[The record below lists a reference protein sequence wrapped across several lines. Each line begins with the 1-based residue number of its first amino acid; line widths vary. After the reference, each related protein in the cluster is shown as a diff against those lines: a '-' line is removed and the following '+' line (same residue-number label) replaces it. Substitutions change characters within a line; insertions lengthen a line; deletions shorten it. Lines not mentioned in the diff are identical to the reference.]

1 MATPVTKRT
10 EDRKGSEAL
19 RELFLSETESHEL
32 VGRLSHFNREL
43 GRREE
48 GDPREQKSGASEG
61 GGLNAICA
69 VLGPAWAWS
78 SQREEALDGVE
89 WLDVA
94 LSASEYEGALERGH

>member
-32 VGRLSHFNREL
+32 VGRLSH
-43 GRREE
+43 
-48 GDPREQKSGASEG
+48 
-61 GGLNAICA
+61 CA

-94 LSASEYEGALERGH
+94 LSASEYEGALEGGH